1 MGQDNHGDNAAI
13 IAAPGISVTEVVTD
27 EAVSPDELDV
37 NLNPIV
43 EVLVPPGVNATG
55 VMVSVPINN
64 NFTNATTGDGVNND
78 AVTNINDADTVP
90 ATTDYSGATTTGVS
104 FSLAAVVAV
113 ASSLAAIAV

>member
-43 EVLVPPGVNATG
+43 EVLVPPGVNSTG

-64 NFTNATTGDGVNND
+64 NFTNATAGDGVNNGP
-78 AVTNINDADTVP
+78 VTNNINAADTVP
-90 ATTDYSGATTTGVS
+90 VTADSGATTGVS
-104 FSLAAVVAV
+104 ISLAAV
-113 ASSLAAIAV
+113 

>member
-43 EVLVPPGVNATG
+43 EVLVPPGVNSTG

-64 NFTNATTGDGVNND
+64 NFTNATTGDGVDND
-78 AVTNINDADTVP
+78 TVTNNINADATVP
-90 ATTDYSGATTTGVS
+90 ATTDYSGATTTTT
-104 FSLAAVVAV
+104 
-113 ASSLAAIAV
+113 